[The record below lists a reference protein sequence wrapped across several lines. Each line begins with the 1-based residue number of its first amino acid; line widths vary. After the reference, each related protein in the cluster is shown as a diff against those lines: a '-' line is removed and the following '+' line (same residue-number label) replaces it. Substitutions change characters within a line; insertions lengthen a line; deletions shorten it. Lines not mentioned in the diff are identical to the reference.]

1 MEVMSGKNNFRENG
15 FLILWKVEKN
25 GILNNNKSNND
36 INNNGNKINKT
47 SINKN

>member
-1 MEVMSGKNNFRENG
+1 MILEKTGFWYCERLRE
-15 FLILWKVEKN
+15 N

-36 INNNGNKINKT
+36 INDNGNKINKT